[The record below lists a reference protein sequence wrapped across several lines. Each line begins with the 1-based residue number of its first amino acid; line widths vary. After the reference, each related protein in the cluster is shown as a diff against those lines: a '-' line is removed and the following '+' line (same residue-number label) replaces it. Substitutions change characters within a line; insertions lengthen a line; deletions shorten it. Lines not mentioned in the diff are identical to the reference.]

1 MPDINLQYNLAV
13 TLLDGDLSFEASHS
27 HGRMKDPAVLEI
39 KKRITVAV
47 DPELL
52 KIAKTE
58 RQAVVEVTTKDGV
71 IVREHVLSVRG
82 TAENPLT
89 TEEVEKKAR
98 ELMTSILG
106 KERTEKLI
114 DKIWNLE
121 QVKNMR
127 ELRPFLSAR

>member
-1 MPDINLQYNLAV
+1 LE
-13 TLLDGDLSFEASHS
+13 GDLSFEASHS
-27 HGRMKDPAVLEI
+27 RERMKDPAVLEI

-47 DPELL
+47 DPELMNV
-52 KIAKTE
+52 AKTE
-58 RQAVVEVTTKDGV
+58 RQAVVEVTTKEGTQL
-71 IVREHVLSVRG
+71 REHVFSVRG

-89 TEEVEKKAR
+89 TEEVEKKSR